1 MAIGK
6 PTLPQGSYY
15 AGDTDDA
22 ISRMFLSLDTLDK
35 ELALTPG
42 SARIEVAAAVVA
54 GQAVALVNGLL
65 VPADAA
71 GAVPAIG
78 LCTRSAT
85 SAGQK
90 ASIILGMGLAT
101 GLTGLTVNASYYLG
115 NAGAIVVG
123 IPVLGMKQSIG
134 YAISATELF
143 VTISQ
148 PFA

>member
-6 PTLPQGSYY
+6 AILPVQAFYGVEVE
-15 AGDTDDA
+15 DA
-22 ISRMFLSLDTLDK
+22 VAQHALALDTLDK
-35 ELALTPG
+35 ELAITPG
-42 SARIEVAAAVVA
+42 FARIETSVPIAT
-54 GQAVALVNGLL
+54 GQAVAIVGGLL
-65 VPADAA
+65 QLADAA

-101 GLTGLTVNASYYLG
+101 GLSGLTANASYYLG
-115 NAGAIVVG
+115 NAGTIVVG

-134 YAISATELF
+134 YAVSATELF

>member
-1 MAIGK
+1 MDIGK
-6 PTLPQGSYY
+6 QKLLLPKFF
-15 AGDTDDA
+15 ANDTASSVDA
-22 ISRMFLSLDTLDK
+22 LLLAADKLEK
-35 ELALTPG
+35 ELAITPG
-42 SARIEVAAAVVA
+42 FASIKVSAPVAA
-54 GQAVALVNGLL
+54 GQAVAIVGGLL
-65 VPADAA
+65 QPADAA

-78 LCTRSAT
+78 VCTRSAT

-101 GLTGLTVNASYYLG
+101 GLSGLTANASYYLG

-123 IPVLGMKQSIG
+123 IPGAGMKQSIG
-134 YAISATELF
+134 YAVSATELF